1 MNNFINSTT
10 VIKYYGK
17 NENGK
22 PIGNSPTEIPRI
34 SGSKTCGKENCKSRT
49 SETHFER
56 IGERIRKKP
65 SSGFKS
71 ERRTKDIKERLNS
84 KITLKINSLISPF
97 SFFITNPQL
106 VYIAFSIDM
115 MLADV
120 CSVINSYNIHNIIMI
135 LGV

>member
-10 VIKYYGK
+10 VIKCYGK

-22 PIGNSPTEIPRI
+22 PIGNSQTEISGI
-34 SGSKTCGKENCKSRT
+34 SRSKTCGKENCKSRT
-49 SETHFER
+49 GKTHFER
-56 IGERIRKKP
+56 IGKRLRQCAFC
-65 SSGFKS
+65 SLKS
-71 ERRTKDIKERLNS
+71 ERCKTDIKERIKS
-84 KITLKINSLISPF
+84 TLISPF

-106 VYIAFSIDM
+106 VYIAFTIDM

-120 CSVINSYNIHNIIMI
+120 CGVINSYNIHNIIMI